1 MEERN
6 MKKIFISLAAIA
18 ALVSCVEE
26 KGLEPQPQQ
35 PVGNQ
40 VTIKAVA
47 AETKTALGQDGTS
60 VLWEKDDQIKVV
72 LESKVQYEEVVEDF
86 SVSGELNGS
95 SANFTGE
102 FDTTVE
108 VEEGVHP
115 YAVYPASAVLYDEAT
130 GNVSIT
136 HTLPEVQNGTIEPGM
151 MLSSAILSTEA
162 MESGTSTATF
172 HNALTLLKI
181 IVPEGV
187 KSVSLTSGNG
197 NLVGKVTATAEFTD
211 LFNTYVGD
219 VHYDVLPATGK
230 LKLSKSGTNN
240 NTVTLSNDGN
250 ALEAGSHYVLV
261 YPGYVGL
268 LTLNLEGTDGAEL
281 QASLPEITFN
291 ASEYRTINL
300 SSIFNIGVE
309 ATEYI
314 SPLGGDVTVPIVST
328 EQYDY
333 NVTIAGSWLTY
344 EKTKALNSQE
354 FTFSAGENATGAV
367 REATVTISWTGG
379 SKTFKASQNGYEPK
393 LLNDYSESYK
403 YDGTTYSGNLKI
415 EISDDFSRGTY
426 KVSGFLNTTTL
437 SGQFSYT
444 FYADYAG
451 KTLTLK
457 GPSVSSSYGAHN
469 TSVILKV
476 SDDYKTISMDD
487 QKIGYADITDYQAN
501 IKENVSGG
509 VLSKIA
515 GIYSETWTYCGGGL
529 VGSSGT
535 LNLELDNG
543 TLKVVQLCGLNITG
557 MTAEYNEETGQLV
570 TKGGQYES
578 FGPVDIQSITFDV
591 TISET
596 SVTIVPNG
604 MGGDLYIMNGYTT
617 AYAGQYKATRN
628 I

>member
-18 ALVSCVEE
+18 AIVSCVEE

-60 VLWEKDDQIKVV
+60 VLWEEDDQIKVV

-136 HTLPEVQNGTIEPGM
+136 HTLPEVQNGTIESGM

-187 KSVSLTSGNG
+187 KSVSLTSENG
-197 NLVGKVTATAEFTD
+197 NLVGKVTATADFTD
-211 LFNTYVGD
+211 NSDET
-219 VHYDVLPATGK
+219 PATGK
-230 LKLSKSGTNN
+230 LTFAKEGTKK
-240 NTVTLSNDGN
+240 TVTLSNDGY
-250 ALEAGSHYVLV
+250 ALEAGSHSVLV

-379 SKTFKASQNGYEPK
+379 SKTFRVSQNGYEPK
-393 LLNDYSESYK
+393 LLNDYSESYN
-403 YDGTTYSGNLKI
+403 YNGNTYSGNLKI

-451 KTLTLK
+451 KILTLK

-469 TSVILKV
+469 TSVILNV

-578 FGPVDIQSITFDV
+578 FGPADIQSITFDV

-617 AYAGQYKATRN
+617 AYAFGYIATRS